1 MSEIK
6 VDTLTGKTTAN
17 DITVTVGATATAK
30 LEQGLAKCWFNYNQ
44 DGPTV
49 DDSFNLTSVT
59 DTGTGIF
66 DPQWNNNFANV
77 NYACSGMGPDTFFV
91 CQDDGHEETVLTTT
105 GDCQMKMTQ
114 YTGSLVDARQTMVIA
129 HGDLA

>member
-17 DITVTVGATATAK
+17 DITVTAGATATMS

-49 DDSFNLTSVT
+49 DNSLNLTSVT

-77 NYACSGMGPDTFFV
+77 DYTCSGMGPDTFFV
-91 CQDDGHEETVLTTT
+91 CQDDGHDETILTTT

-114 YTGSLVDARQTMVIA
+114 YAGSLVDARQTMVIA